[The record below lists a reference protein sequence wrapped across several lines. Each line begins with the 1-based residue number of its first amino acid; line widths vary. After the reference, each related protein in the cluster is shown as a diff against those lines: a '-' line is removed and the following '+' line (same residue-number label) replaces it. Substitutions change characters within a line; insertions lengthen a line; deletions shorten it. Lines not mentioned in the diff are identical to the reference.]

1 MKRILSGICAAA
13 LMLSL
18 SACGSKTEDTVNTL
32 SRATLTPREQMLA
45 GNQDVF
51 IYDVETD
58 ANYQTVSIYIEA
70 YENGEKLED
79 IANLQCALPQ
89 ADKKKDTKAGSIAIL
104 LRSDNRFYVAVCDET
119 GDAISANASD
129 AVQPIADATYTQTTN
144 LVSVDAPQ
152 KITENQQ
159 TLAYLVYGDESKTQG
174 SFDASVFLDPVA
186 HVEQAQAF
194 DRIYLI
200 KCKFS

>member
-18 SACGSKTEDTVNTL
+18 GACGSKTEDTVNTL

-45 GNQDVF
+45 GNQHAF

-79 IANLQCALPQ
+79 IADLQCALPQ
-89 ADKKKDTKAGSIAIL
+89 ADKKKDTKAGSIAVL

-119 GDAISANASD
+119 GDAISASASD

-174 SFDASVFLDPVA
+174 SFDSAVFLDPAA